1 MKRFICAL
9 VVLLSAANIVAIAQI
24 RYENYL
30 NERFRFMVE
39 YPSSL
44 LLPQPPPANGDGRT
58 FMSKDKK
65 VEMRVW
71 GQNNALDRTLEEQFA
86 DAKRQCGKTSYER
99 VSAMLFAFSCTRN
112 GRIFYQKTLYRESD
126 DVFINFLIE
135 YPLRE
140 KKRFDPIVK
149 RIANTMRH
157 DLNAG

>member
-1 MKRFICAL
+1 MKYLPILFLLFSLAL
-9 VVLLSAANIVAIAQI
+9 SSTAQI
-24 RYENYL
+24 KYTSYVND
-30 NERFRFMVE
+30 RFEFLIE

-44 LLPQPPPANGDGRT
+44 LSPQPPPENGDGRT

-71 GQNNALDRTLEEQFA
+71 GQNNALSRSVEEQFA
-86 DAKRQCGKTSYER
+86 EAKGQCRKTSFER
-99 VSAMLFAFSCTRN
+99 VGAMLFAFSCVKS
-112 GRIFYQKTLYRESD
+112 GRIIYQKTLYRESD

-140 KKRFDPIVK
+140 KKRFDPIVT